1 MRIDSDHV
9 HTDLSIVTLYY
20 KDVNAASL
28 ISSLALTYDCV
39 QRNKQNWDLRIA

>member
-9 HTDLSIVTLYY
+9 QTDLSIVTLYY

-28 ISSLALTYDCV
+28 I
-39 QRNKQNWDLRIA
+39 NIAIHHLFSPLH